1 MENLTLLNSLT
12 QMAQGL
18 THISEN
24 AKQPA
29 TQERIAP
36 LLAAIK
42 AEIASLAQAL

>member
-1 MENLTLLNSLT
+1 MENITLLVALS

-18 THISEN
+18 THIADN

-29 TQERIAP
+29 TQERVAP

-42 AEIASLAQAL
+42 AEIASLSTAL